1 MQKVVSAI
9 KWLLDASVADNSSP
23 IHDIKKVFFGDP
35 LVIPENDLPAIAI
48 QPVNTEFTMR
58 GSRYDQKTHT
68 IEVRLVY
75 NQKQY
80 FGKNLGDW
88 KTITAAS
95 FSSGSINFTATGHGL
110 SQGDS
115 VVVSGVV
122 PDAYNG
128 TFLVTSVPDVDHFV
142 VAKITDPWTYIAWWS
157 VQKATTD
164 KVFAIE
170 DAIKK
175 VEEMN
180 SDHSTAD
187 LSVCG
192 TIQSNPSLPYSDGA
206 NTLNAAEIA
215 QVKSVN
221 YSFSENRW
229 FPTFEVVT
237 TIEAKVIWDR

>member
-9 KWLLDASVADNSSP
+9 KNLLDASVANTGSP
-23 IHDIKKVFFGDP
+23 IHNIKKVFFGDP
-35 LVIPENDLPAIAI
+35 IVIPEDDLPAIAV
-48 QPVNTEFTMR
+48 QPINTEFEMR
-58 GSRYDQKTHT
+58 GSRYDQKKHT
-68 IEVRLVY
+68 IEIRLVY

-80 FGKNLGDW
+80 FGKNLGVA
-88 KTITAAS
+88 KTITTAA
-95 FSSGSINFTATGHGL
+95 FSSSSINFTTTTHGL
-110 SQGDS
+110 SKGDS
-115 VVVSGVV
+115 VVISGIV
-122 PDAYNG
+122 PESFNW
-128 TFLVTSVPDVDHFV
+128 TFLITSIPDSDHFV
-142 VAKITDPWTYIAWWS
+142 VAKIVDPWIYSAGGS
-157 VQKATTD
+157 AQKATND

-180 SDHSTAD
+180 SDHSTAA

-206 NTLNAAEIA
+206 MTLNAATIA
-215 QVKSVN
+215 QIMSVD

-237 TIEAKVIWDR
+237 TVEAKVIGDR